1 VSTANAQL
9 GSEGCAPAS
18 RSKIDDITKEVIT
31 FDDVTSMK
39 GYVAVTSGAELD
51 ADLDDEKVRNKSV
64 A

>member
-18 RSKIDDITKEVIT
+18 QSKLDDITKKVIT
-31 FDDVTSMK
+31 YDDVTSMK
-39 GYVAVTSGAELD
+39 GYVAVTSGPGLD
-51 ADLDDEKVRNKSV
+51 ADLDDEKVRNYSV